1 MILRDHWLI
10 GSKGV
15 YHGTIGGSWT
25 RIGAQEY
32 GISSLIREPDRLVAG
47 ASWGSGLWEWSNGAD
62 RPDHADQTDHAAEAV
77 RADQPN
83 PGSRPDRWK
92 QLHDETLTEIMA
104 IASIDG
110 SPGVVAGSPY
120 GIATGR
126 YDDAGAVR
134 WTHHSDA
141 LRVNERF
148 INAILVHPGDSSSW
162 LIGTEGG
169 VLIADDS
176 GASWRRTS
184 ISGTAVRA
192 LAYIQDRFLGGH
204 GRPGHLAQRGRR
216 TLGFGG
222 PYTGRRRGLRPDAG
236 WRRHRCRHGTRCGH
250 RGWFRPLGPNRT
262 SPPVRC
268 RGLPSG
274 IDVDL
279 AGWRHAGRAVVH
291 GRRRSYMA
299 ADSGIRKRTGHHRA
313 GSVVKR
319 RRVKCRSKGAAGS
332 VV

>member
-1 MILRDHWLI
+1 MIPRDHWLI

-32 GISSLIREPDRLVAG
+32 GISSLIREPGRLVAG
-47 ASWGSGLWEWSNGAD
+47 ASWGSGLWEWPNDANQGD
-62 RPDHADQTDHAAEAV
+62 QADQAGPSDRSDLAE
-77 RADQPN
+77 
-83 PGSRPDRWK
+83 RWK

-104 IASIDG
+104 IASIEG

-126 YDDAGAVR
+126 YDERGAAR

-148 INAILVHPGDSSSW
+148 TNAILVHPDESTTW

-176 GASWRRTS
+176 GAAWRRTS

-192 LAYIQDRFLGGH
+192 LAFIHGHFWAGTDDRGIWRSEDGERWDSAGHTADGGAVFD
-204 GRPGHLAQRGRR
+204 LM
-216 TLGFGG
+216 
-222 PYTGRRRGLRPDAG
+222 TGRR
-236 WRRHRCRHGTRCGH
+236 
-250 RGWFRPLGPNRT
+250 
-262 SPPVRC
+262 
-268 RGLPSG
+268 
-274 IDVDL
+274 
-279 AGWRHAGRAVVH
+279 
-291 GRRRSYMA
+291 
-299 ADSGIRKRTGHHRA
+299 
-313 GSVVKR
+313 
-319 RRVKCRSKGAAGS
+319 
-332 VV
+332 

>member
-1 MILRDHWLI
+1 MVTVPRDHWLI

-15 YHGTIGGSWT
+15 YHGTIGGSWS

-47 ASWGSGLWEWSNGAD
+47 ASWGSGLWEWPNDAGEAD
-62 RPDHADQTDHAAEAV
+62 QSEQSGRPDLT
-77 RADQPN
+77 
-83 PGSRPDRWK
+83 DRWK

-104 IASIDG
+104 IAPIEG

-126 YDDAGAVR
+126 YDDLGAVR

-148 INAILVHPGDSSSW
+148 TNAILVHPDEPKTW

-176 GASWRRTS
+176 GAAWRRTS

-192 LAYIQDRFLGGH
+192 LACMRGQFWAGTDDRGIWYSEDGERWDSVGHTADGGAVFELMRAGDDIVAATEHGVAIGDGSGHWVRTGPRHLCAAVRCHPGSTSTWLAGATPSGLWYTEDGGH
-204 GRPGHLAQRGRR
+204 GWQQIPG
-216 TLGFGG
+216 FV
-222 PYTGRRRGLRPDAG
+222 
-236 WRRHRCRHGTRCGH
+236 
-250 RGWFRPLGPNRT
+250 N
-262 SPPVRC
+262 VRAIIA
-268 RGLPSG
+268 PE
-274 IDVDL
+274 
-279 AGWRHAGRAVVH
+279 A
-291 GRRRSYMA
+291 
-299 ADSGIRKRTGHHRA
+299 
-313 GSVVKR
+313 
-319 RRVKCRSKGAAGS
+319 
-332 VV
+332 

>member
-1 MILRDHWLI
+1 MEAVPRDHWLI

-47 ASWGSGLWEWSNGAD
+47 ASWGSGLWEWPNDTDQAD
-62 RPDHADQTDHAAEAV
+62 RTAHEDQSGRPDQT
-77 RADQPN
+77 
-83 PGSRPDRWK
+83 GRWK

-104 IASIDG
+104 IASIGG

-126 YDDAGAVR
+126 YDDLGAVR
-134 WTHHSDA
+134 WTHHSDG

-148 INAILVHPGDSSSW
+148 TNAILVHPDEPATW

-176 GASWRRTS
+176 GAAWRRTS

-192 LAYIQDRFLGGH
+192 LACIHGQFWAGTDDQGIWRSEDGERWDSAGHTTDGGAVFE
-204 GRPGHLAQRGRR
+204 LM
-216 TLGFGG
+216 
-222 PYTGRRRGLRPDAG
+222 
-236 WRRHRCRHGTRCGH
+236 
-250 RGWFRPLGPNRT
+250 
-262 SPPVRC
+262 
-268 RGLPSG
+268 
-274 IDVDL
+274 L
-279 AGWRHAGRAVVH
+279 AGDDIVAATEHGVAIGDGSGHWVRNGPRHLCAAIRCHPGSTSTWLAGATPGGLWFTEDGGQAWRQIQGFVNVRAIIAPV
-291 GRRRSYMA
+291 A
-299 ADSGIRKRTGHHRA
+299 
-313 GSVVKR
+313 
-319 RRVKCRSKGAAGS
+319 
-332 VV
+332 